1 MTIDELL
8 FFAFNL
14 KCTPL
19 LRLIQNDKIKKIHD
33 PIDGKV
39 MYIELYFDTF
49 KDMSF
54 DDFIHDMLNYPFGT
68 SIKVIDKKLLL
79 FIKYNSPK

>member
-19 LRLIQNDKIKKIHD
+19 LRLIQNDKIKEIHD
-33 PIDGKV
+33 PLNGKTI
-39 MYIELYFDTF
+39 YIELYFDTF

-54 DDFIHDMLNYPFGT
+54 NNFINDILNYPIDIT
-68 SIKVIDKKLLL
+68 LKVVGRKLVL
-79 FIKYNSPK
+79 FIRQ